1 MNSSN
6 IAIAIHGGA
15 GTIPRGS
22 LTSEQEKMYL
32 EALRS
37 AMEAG
42 YSILK
47 SGGSSLDAVCRS
59 VMELENCPL
68 FNSGRGSVF
77 THDGKIEMDASV
89 MNGAN
94 LDAGAIAAC
103 SGIAN
108 PVLLARMVMEKTDHV
123 LLVGE
128 GANRFAEE
136 MKIPKM
142 PDEYFYTEFRWK
154 QLESIRDSGKTML
167 DHQADKKFGTV
178 GAVALDQH
186 GHLAA
191 ATSTG
196 GMTNKKYG
204 RIGDSPI
211 IGAGT
216 YANDISC
223 AVSCTGSGEYFMK
236 CSAAFQVHAA
246 MHFGGLS
253 LEQSCTQLVHH
264 ELPKIGGDGGLIA
277 LDGQGNV
284 CTPFNTEGMY
294 RAYIDKNGHSEV
306 LIYGIG

>member
-22 LTSEQEKMYL
+22 LTSEKEQMYL

-103 SGIAN
+103 
-108 PVLLARMVMEKTDHV
+108 LALFT
-123 LLVGE
+123 
-128 GANRFAEE
+128 
-136 MKIPKM
+136 
-142 PDEYFYTEFRWK
+142 
-154 QLESIRDSGKTML
+154 
-167 DHQADKKFGTV
+167 
-178 GAVALDQH
+178 
-186 GHLAA
+186 
-191 ATSTG
+191 
-196 GMTNKKYG
+196 
-204 RIGDSPI
+204 
-211 IGAGT
+211 
-216 YANDISC
+216 
-223 AVSCTGSGEYFMK
+223 
-236 CSAAFQVHAA
+236 
-246 MHFGGLS
+246 
-253 LEQSCTQLVHH
+253 
-264 ELPKIGGDGGLIA
+264 
-277 LDGQGNV
+277 
-284 CTPFNTEGMY
+284 
-294 RAYIDKNGHSEV
+294 
-306 LIYGIG
+306 